1 MAISDRGTCLA
12 AFERGGNMSTQSPT
26 ANGPGQGP
34 EEPFGDRGR
43 GDETWSPE
51 QDEQG
56 ISNRVG
62 DEEVVDADENDDDEP
77 VNPTPA

>member
-1 MAISDRGTCLA
+1 MNR
-12 AFERGGNMSTQSPT
+12 QSPT
-26 ANGPGQGP
+26 ANDPTQGP
-34 EEPFGDRGR
+34 EEPLGDRGR

-62 DEEVVDADENDDDEP
+62 DEEVVDADEDVDDEP